1 MHQSLTWSSKKTLRR
16 CFKSWGRRIFTSCS
30 SACFRQILRSL
41 PAMPDMSPSSNGCYV
56 ICAFVVTVPWAAVA
70 WAVVCPPLSLT
81 SDYLMAISNVIA
93 FSIVITMAA
102 ILNASGVTDIQ
113 ASGQADEALR
123 ALAGPFT
130 FIIFAAGIIGTGLLT
145 VPVLAGSAAY
155 ALGESRLS
163 AAELGRALL
172 QQDQARSGDRNP
184 IRQRP
189 QKLSRRRQ
197 THRRATVVV
206 SLRPS
211 LKQMLRAIAS
221 HGPVSRDAL
230 PLHTL
235 PDIRLIDF
243 PQFVE
248 KFHRSIGRID
258 HRVAEQSLQGNLL

>member
-145 VPVLAGSAAY
+145 VPVLAGVSS
-155 ALGESRLS
+155 LR
-163 AAELGRALL
+163 LGRKSPIGSGTWSSASSTRSSTFGGSQPDTTKTPETMVIPPFLAGFEHRIQAANFSFWAGVIPPMAILGRSLL
-172 QQDQARSGDRNP
+172 
-184 IRQRP
+184 
-189 QKLSRRRQ
+189 
-197 THRRATVVV
+197 
-206 SLRPS
+206 
-211 LKQMLRAIAS
+211 
-221 HGPVSRDAL
+221 
-230 PLHTL
+230 
-235 PDIRLIDF
+235 
-243 PQFVE
+243 
-248 KFHRSIGRID
+248 
-258 HRVAEQSLQGNLL
+258 